1 MRKIKQGKE
10 AQTDIAESKVTFL
23 CCLFIH
29 NGTTAISIDRDI
41 GIGQIMDVG
50 FTDRN
55 FAVAV
60 YDSLFEAGWMGT
72 PGQSVKEVLGSFYR
86 G

>member
-1 MRKIKQGKE
+1 MLPVYTQLTK
-10 AQTDIAESKVTFL
+10 
-23 CCLFIH
+23 
-29 NGTTAISIDRDI
+29 AISIDIDI

-72 PGQSVKEVLGSFYR
+72 TGKSLKEVLLSFT
-86 G
+86 GMIKED

>member
-1 MRKIKQGKE
+1 MLPVYTQ
-10 AQTDIAESKVTFL
+10 
-23 CCLFIH
+23 
-29 NGTTAISIDRDI
+29 GTTAISIDRDI

-60 YDSLFEAGWMGT
+60 YVLCLKQDGW
-72 PGQSVKEVLGSFYR
+72 EHR
-86 G
+86 GKA